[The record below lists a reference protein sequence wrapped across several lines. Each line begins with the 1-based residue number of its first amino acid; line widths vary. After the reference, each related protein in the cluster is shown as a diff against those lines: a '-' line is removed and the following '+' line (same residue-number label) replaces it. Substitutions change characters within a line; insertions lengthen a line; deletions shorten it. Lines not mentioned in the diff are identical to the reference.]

1 MKETIDF
8 IKKLNINDKYVVLA
22 CSYGPDSMVL
32 LNLLQKENL
41 NIVVAHVNHK
51 LRVESDEE
59 ELLLSEYCLKN
70 NLIFESMNIDKY
82 PKGNKEMNAREK
94 RYDYFKTLLKK
105 YNSAYL
111 FTAHHGDDLI
121 ETIIMR
127 LTRGSYFK
135 GYTGFLKITKQ
146 ENYQLIRPLIYT
158 TKEEIINYAKNNNI
172 PYAIDY
178 TNKEDKYTRNRI
190 RNHILPEL
198 KKENKNVHKKFIK
211 FSELIDE
218 YEVFFEKE
226 TNVLYNKLYVNNKI
240 DLNEFY
246 ILDNIFKKR
255 LLHKI
260 LLNIYNNN
268 IVVITDEHTKLIL
281 NLISSHKQN
290 SYITLPRNIRV
301 TKFYNMLEF
310 DNYNDIAKAYNYTLN
325 TKVDLELGT
334 ISKISK
340 TDIIK
345 SNDLIRLLSSEI
357 VLPIFVRTR
366 KIGDK
371 IEVKNL
377 KGSKKINDI
386 FIDNKVPIN
395 KRDIYPVVTDAN
407 DNILWLTSLK
417 KSKFDKQKNE
427 SYDII
432 IEYKKRGEDY
442 EK

>member
-407 DNILWLTSLK
+407 DNILWLPSLK